1 MMHQWQM
8 CMSLKCDI
16 SRVQIVLYPS
26 RDVLFLTV
34 YVGFKYTGNSE
45 LSLLFYI
52 AFLCTVTCQNKDGKQ
67 TDSQTSRKGPGL
79 PEVSRFKENAQ
90 RQALIRQKRV
100 RTSICPFLS

>member
-34 YVGFKYTGNSE
+34 DVGFKYTGNSE